1 MSSDSLRVLQI
12 LPSLGRGGTERL
24 VIEIVRRLENVES
37 IVCCL
42 DDEGSWAKEVTRLGV
57 PVVALERQ
65 PGFRP
70 SLSRSIARLIAKHG
84 VQVIHCHHYSP
95 FVYGRIAALLRP
107 GVRVVFTEHGR
118 LSDAP
123 PSRKRRLVNPM
134 LGRLSAQIFAVSAD
148 LRLHMIAE
156 GFPADRVR
164 VIHNGIDPGPP
175 STAAARSAARRA
187 LNLPGDAFIVGTVA
201 RLDPVKDLA
210 TLIRAF
216 ARLRAQRPSA
226 RLVIVG
232 DGPERQALELEI
244 ARHGLG
250 GAATFTGHRE
260 DARRLVSGFDVFAN
274 SSIHEGV
281 SLTIL
286 EAMAAGLPVVATRV
300 GGNPEVV
307 DDRTGILVPA
317 RSADDFGAALEW
329 LAADTEGRRSMGGAA
344 RARLESAF
352 SIQRMVGA
360 YAACY
365 RQSAPVSRPGH
376 FSLRRSST
384 SL

>member
-1 MSSDSLRVLQI
+1 
-12 LPSLGRGGTERL
+12 
-24 VIEIVRRLENVES
+24 
-37 IVCCL
+37 
-42 DDEGSWAKEVTRLGV
+42 
-57 PVVALERQ
+57 
-65 PGFRP
+65 
-70 SLSRSIARLIAKHG
+70 
-84 VQVIHCHHYSP
+84 
-95 FVYGRIAALLRP
+95 
-107 GVRVVFTEHGR
+107 
-118 LSDAP
+118 
-123 PSRKRRLVNPM
+123 M
-134 LGRLSAQIFAVSAD
+134 LGRLPAQIFAVSAD

-175 STAAARSAARRA
+175 STEAARSYARRA
-187 LNLPGDAFIVGTVA
+187 LDMADDAFIVGTVA

-210 TLIRAF
+210 TLVRAF
-216 ARLRAQRPSA
+216 ARLQAQRAAA

-244 ARHGLG
+244 ARHGLC

-260 DARRLVSGFDVFAN
+260 DARSLVYGFDVFAN
-274 SSIHEGV
+274 SSIHEGI

-317 RSADDFGAALEW
+317 RSADDFGAALTR
-329 LAADTEGRRSMGGAA
+329 LGADTAGRRAMGVAA
-344 RARLESAF
+344 RVRIESAF
-352 SIQRMVGA
+352 SIQRMVAA

-365 RQSAPVSRPGH
+365 RQSAAVLRPRQ